1 MKKALFV
8 SLWGILLTSTAYA
21 QEVAEEASVM
31 QELMANKQFLWFG
44 GGAVF
49 LILVLI
55 IKKATGH

>member
-1 MKKALFV
+1 MKKTLFV
-8 SLWGILLTSTAYA
+8 SLWGVLLANIAYA
-21 QEVAEEASVM
+21 QEVEEELSII

-49 LILVLI
+49 LILILI

>member
-1 MKKALFV
+1 MKKTLFV
-8 SLWGILLTSTAYA
+8 SLWGVLLANIAYA
-21 QEVAEEASVM
+21 QEVEEELSII

-49 LILVLI
+49 LILI